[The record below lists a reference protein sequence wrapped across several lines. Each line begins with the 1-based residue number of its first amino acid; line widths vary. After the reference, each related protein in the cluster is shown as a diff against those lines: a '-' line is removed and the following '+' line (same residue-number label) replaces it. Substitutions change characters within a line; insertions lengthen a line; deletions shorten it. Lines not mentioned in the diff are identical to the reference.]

1 VRFVP
6 ARTDSQLTIRVAIF
20 MDSFIELLVRGA
32 LALLIAAVKLL
43 NTAVEDVASAIETAI
58 KSSVDVINTFLSTSI
73 AALNDLLAVI
83 GQSITVPVVA
93 QPDLSALSNVTLP
106 SSFESALLSL
116 NSSLPTLDELWTEVN
131 ALIETPFE
139 TLKADVNSSEWAVT
153 ESRYSQLC

>member
-1 VRFVP
+1 
-6 ARTDSQLTIRVAIF
+6 
-20 MDSFIELLVRGA
+20 MRGA

-43 NTAVEDVASAIETAI
+43 NTAVEDVASAIAATI
-58 KSSVDVINTFLSTSI
+58 KGSIDVVNTFLSTSI
-73 AALNDLLAVI
+73 TALNDVLAVI

-116 NSSLPTLDELWTEVN
+116 NSSLPTLDALRTEVN

-139 TLKADVNSSEWAVT
+139 SLKADVNSSKCLVSVAAHWEG
-153 ESRYSQLC
+153 